1 MQGCCWVPLLGP
13 IAQCHFS
20 VPLLGCHCRS
30 AIAGCHRTGVLLGAI
45 AGCHCW
51 VHCWGAI
58 GGVPLLG
65 AIAGCSTN
73 FPTLG
78 AIARCHCWMPLGES
92 NCWVPLREKI
102 GQSDTPFS
110 SASFST
116 LITQI
121 GLCYL
126 GSMLVYII
134 LWTSS
139 AIIYGK
145 CSPPD
150 LNHPRVSRASVETDT
165 KNSGKPAPSQKKNV
179 ETTRLPPLT
188 ATLLPRTSR
197 RKITRRRRRR
207 RRRRRQKW
215 QNKKHKCKDTQCIF
229 RKTLQKETRNA
240 KTPDASGGEAPLTH
254 TSRIK

>member
-165 KNSGKPAPSQKKNV
+165 KNSGKPAPSQKK
-179 ETTRLPPLT
+179 TWKLQGCLLSLPHCFQEHHEEKSQEEEDKN
-188 ATLLPRTSR
+188 AE
-197 RKITRRRRRR
+197 
-207 RRRRRQKW
+207 
-215 QNKKHKCKDTQCIF
+215 KKKNNTCKDTQCI
-229 RKTLQKETRNA
+229 
-240 KTPDASGGEAPLTH
+240 
-254 TSRIK
+254 

>member
-1 MQGCCWVPLLGP
+1 MIIRQLGLAIGVLTSNRKGFATNFGGVHVGRHCWAPLLESRHAG
-13 IAQCHFS
+13 
-20 VPLLGCHCRS
+20 VLLG
-30 AIAGCHRTGVLLGAI
+30 AIAGSHCSMPFLGAIAGVPLPVLLGAI

-139 AIIYGK
+139 AIIFGK

-150 LNHPRVSRASVETDT
+150 LNHPRVSRAPVETDT
-165 KNSGKPAPSQKKNV
+165 KNSGKPAPSQKKTV

-207 RRRRRQKW
+207 RRRRQK
-215 QNKKHKCKDTQCIF
+215 
-229 RKTLQKETRNA
+229 
-240 KTPDASGGEAPLTH
+240 
-254 TSRIK
+254 